1 VRPNAHGAC
10 LGTRASVAHRCIDVT
25 AALMLS
31 VNEWRP
37 WAPRIAQRSM
47 SPTNQ
52 IYSLAS

>member
-1 VRPNAHGAC
+1 MRPNAHGAC